1 MQLKGCLYRK
11 FFGDDKMFGK
21 KKKED
26 VPQQQPQIQPPY
38 PQPQIPQQPMY
49 PQQQQPQM
57 PMPQPMMPM
66 QPVETPTPFCISER
80 IVQQVPQMMQAGSG
94 QLVPT
99 GQMENKE
106 TIKII
111 QNLSLEDLLT
121 IVQSVSSNSAIS
133 MKVKELMKRMM
144 K

>member
-1 MQLKGCLYRK
+1 MIKGCLYRK

-26 VPQQQPQIQPPY
+26 VPQQQPPSQQQMPQF
-38 PQPQIPQQPMY
+38 QPQISQQPMY
-49 PQQQQPQM
+49 QQQQP
-57 PMPQPMMPM
+57 PMPQPLMMPM

-80 IVQQVPQMMQAGSG
+80 VVQQVPQMMQAGSG

-99 GQMENKE
+99 GQMETKE

-111 QNLSLEDLLT
+111 QNLSFEDLLI
-121 IVQSVSSNSAIS
+121 IVQSVPLNSAIS
-133 MKVKELMKRMM
+133 MKIKELMKRMM